1 MKYIIDGH
9 YDILMDVAARR
20 KKGERQVIRRRYYP
34 AFQKGGVTGIVASI
48 FVDS

>member
-20 KKGERQVIRRRYYP
+20 KKGERQVS
-34 AFQKGGVTGIVASI
+34 GGVTIPPSRRAA
-48 FVDS
+48 

>member
-20 KKGERQVIRRRYYP
+20 KKASARSS
-34 AFQKGGVTGIVASI
+34 GGVTIPPSRRAA
-48 FVDS
+48 

>member
-20 KKGERQVIRRRYYP
+20 KKVERQVIRRRY
-34 AFQKGGVTGIVASI
+34 
-48 FVDS
+48 